1 MKERTEGKGR
11 NEEMVIMDR
20 MVALLVKFLNPPP
33 RLTLA
38 RSVSGHDSPVLALC
52 TRQTVIGFRTLEA
65 VHWTSAAVS
74 SVEHEAIV
82 ARLTDHHVVINV
94 RRHAR
99 TTVERT
105 ACSYRNNNNTIIH
118 EHCCLH
124 QTSDNGYPGNRF
136 NKPGCRYDPPRLHKD
151 CYSVVHSP
159 DGATCINFSV
169 RRIF

>member
-1 MKERTEGKGR
+1 
-11 NEEMVIMDR
+11 

-52 TRQTVIGFRTLEA
+52 TRQTVIGLGALEA

-74 SVEHEAIV
+74 GVEHEAIV
-82 ARLTDHHVVINV
+82 ACLTDHHVVINV

-124 QTSDNGYPGNRF
+124 QTSDNGYPGTCF
-136 NKPGCRYDPPRLHKD
+136 NNQDDGMTTTPQGLL
-151 CYSVVHSP
+151 YSVVHSP
-159 DGATCINFSV
+159 DGAICINFSDLGSPDFFKLFSAEGFV
-169 RRIF
+169 ANKQQ